1 MDSDHHLLSVTVLN
15 RDFVCSGITVFLMAF
30 SLGKSL
36 DFCGFVDSKSV
47 TPIPFFCLSQV
58 AQNFSIKALPYRT
71 EQTVCTPTVAKQYHS
86 SGLHPETRLKLHCP
100 FPALALG
107 SFLPLLNGGT
117 VRTVALVLCLWYEVR
132 LTDLA
137 LFFACRLHDLGKQFP
152 ICGKDCV
159 FKIVAVDFVPTDA
172 LHAAMFLAV
181 VQQKTIAVYIVAA
194 KLFDEGVDPL

>member
-58 AQNFSIKALPYRT
+58 AQNFSIKALPYRS

-86 SGLHPETRLKLHCP
+86 SGLHPETRLRLHCP

-107 SFLPLLNGGT
+107 GFLPLLDGGA
-117 VRTVALVLCLWYEVR
+117 VRAVALVVSFWYEVCF
-132 LTDLA
+132 TDLA
-137 LFFACRLHDLGKQFP
+137 LLSACRTHNF
-152 ICGKDCV
+152 CV
-159 FKIVAVDFVPTDA
+159 
-172 LHAAMFLAV
+172 
-181 VQQKTIAVYIVAA
+181 
-194 KLFDEGVDPL
+194 

>member
-58 AQNFSIKALPYRT
+58 AQNFSIKALPYRS

-86 SGLHPETRLKLHCP
+86 SGFHPETFLRKWHP
-100 FPALALG
+100 FSALALG
-107 SFLPLLNGGT
+107 GFLPLLDGGAA
-117 VRTVALVLCLWYEVR
+117 RAVALVLCFWYEVR
-132 LTDLA
+132 LADLA
-137 LFFACRLHDLGKQFP
+137 SLLMAWLYDLGKQLP
-152 ICGKDCV
+152 VCRKDCI
-159 FKIVAVDFVPTDA
+159 FEIVTVDSIPADA
-172 LHAAMFLAV
+172 LHASVLLAV
-181 VQQKTIAVYIVAA
+181 VQQKAVAGCIVAA
-194 KLFDEGVDPL
+194 ELSDKSVDPL